1 MTTNSHIR
9 IFWLVAVLLIPSV
22 LPRQKGDELKVS
34 WIDQFPAENGGAKKS
49 LGERISTLLMGPE
62 PMALIKPFGVVAIQP
77 DDFWILDQ
85 GAGTIVHA
93 DNGRGTML
101 RSMHRVI
108 PDFPSLVGICAEP
121 GGDLFCSDSKL
132 NQVFRVGEDKT
143 RLFSDRNTLRQPTGM
158 AYHPGTGELWVAET
172 GAHRIAV
179 FTLSGVLVKR
189 IGMRGK
195 GPGQFNYP
203 TFLWIDREGRIYVV
217 DSMNF
222 RIQLLDNEGNYISS
236 FGRHGDGS
244 GDLARPKGVA
254 TDSYGNIYVTDAL
267 FHVVQI
273 FNADGEFLDSF
284 GGQGQGQGEFWMPAG
299 IYIDQS
305 DHIFVAD
312 SYNSRIQV
320 FKLETRE

>member
-1 MTTNSHIR
+1 MKRRLHIR
-9 IFWLVAVLLIPSV
+9 IIWMISGLLLPAVLLG
-22 LPRQKGDELKVS
+22 QKGDGFKVS
-34 WIDQFPAENGGAKKS
+34 WIDQFPAEGEGVKKS
-49 LGERISTLLMGPE
+49 LGQRISTILLGPE
-62 PMALIKPFGVVAIQP
+62 PMDLIKPFGVFALHP
-77 DDFWILDQ
+77 DEFWILDQ

-93 DNGRGTML
+93 DKGRGSML
-101 RSMHRVI
+101 RSMHRAI

-132 NQVFRVGEDKT
+132 NQVFRVDAEKT
-143 RLFSDRNTLRQPTGM
+143 RLFSGSVPLRQPTGI
-158 AYHPGTGELWVAET
+158 AYHPITGELWVVET
-172 GAHRIAV
+172 AAHRITV
-179 FTLSGVLVKR
+179 FNLSGAVVKR
-189 IGMRGK
+189 FGTRGT

-203 TFLWIDREGRIYVV
+203 TFLWIDRQGRIYVV

-222 RIQLLDNEGNYISS
+222 RIQMLDEEGSYLFS
-236 FGRHGDGS
+236 FGRNGDGS

-254 TDSYGNIYVTDAL
+254 TDSHGNIYITDAL

-273 FNADGEFLDSF
+273 FNAEGEFLDSF
-284 GGQGQGQGEFWMPAG
+284 GGQGQEQGEFWMPAG
-299 IYIDQS
+299 ISIDET